1 MGMEWQL
8 AQPPYIVKAGNFDH
22 RNWVNPYPA
31 TIWKLVLAKEMK
43 PLSQRFLGWT
53 NDPTQIN
60 LWGKRKEQLYRR
72 LGKKKGITLLPGV
85 KEFLEQ
91 AKKESFRFCVVTS
104 TEKRMF
110 FLP

>member
-1 MGMEWQL
+1 LG
-8 AQPPYIVKAGNFDH
+8 
-22 RNWVNPYPA
+22 
-31 TIWKLVLAKEMK
+31 K
-43 PLSQRFLGWT
+43 PLPSNHLEVGFGKRNETIIPEISGWT